1 MPQEPPQPAT
11 LLRCWLEIVQPW
23 RAVFSQQR
31 TLLRAQRQALGAL
44 LCLGRSTLSRI
55 IWTTGREQ
63 KSWSGEYFL
72 HSRAQWNP
80 HALFEPILRQAL
92 PYCPGRLVGVAVDDT
107 RLKKTGR
114 SIPQA
119 QYHRDPLSPPFHVN
133 LIWALRFLQASLLLP
148 LHRSGPFSARG
159 IPIRFEEVSSVKK
172 PSRRAGEDV
181 WKIYKQK
188 VKECNLSRLFVQ
200 SMAAM
205 RQAFDR
211 AGAQKKVLVIVGDGS
226 FCNRTVLS
234 AIPDRVVLIARARK
248 DASLCF
254 RAPEGG
260 RCFYS
265 KEKFTPDQVR
275 QDEKIPW
282 QITKIF
288 YGGKRRTVRYKEVSG
303 VLWQGGA
310 RKRPLRL
317 FVLAATPYK
326 KRKSGKL
333 YYHHPAFLLTTMLAD
348 STRQLLQ
355 MYFDRWQIGVS
366 SQGYIVQ
373 SVKDR
378 PRSKGSDLVAG
389 EAPWRESKTAEP
401 SDKHTRKECAQRT
414 RLQRTVNADVA
425 SLHEYPVAET
435 VDNARKQQGLSETSP
450 IRQLSPA
457 GYQRRHGVKDD
468 VETGEALGAR
478 RRNLVE
484 EMPAIT
490 VSGKCR
496 HRHQGGGSG
505 RSTADGRAAKR
516 ARREGPG
523 PVSIP
528 SIKGRQG

>member
-1 MPQEPPQPAT
+1 MPQEPPQPPT
-11 LLRCWLEIVQPW
+11 LLRCWLEMVQPW

-63 KSWSGEYFL
+63 KNWSGEYFL

-172 PSRRAGEDV
+172 PGRRAGEDV
-181 WKIYKQK
+181 WKIYKQE
-188 VKECNLSRLFVQ
+188 VKERNLSRLFVQ

-205 RQAFDR
+205 RQAFDHV
-211 AGAQKKVLVIVGDGS
+211 GAQKKLLVLVGDAS

-234 AIPDRVVLIARARK
+234 AIPDRVVLIARTRK

-265 KEKFTPDQVR
+265 KDKFTPDQVR

-282 QITKIF
+282 QTTKIF
-288 YGGKRRTVRYKEVSG
+288 YGGKRRKVRYKEVSG

-310 RKRPLRL
+310 RRRPLRL

-333 YYHHPAFLLTTMLAD
+333 YYHHPAFLLTTMLAG

-355 MYFDRWQIGVS
+355 MYFDRWQIEVNHRDEKDTLGVG
-366 SQGYIVQ
+366 QAQMWNPV
-373 SVKDR
+373 SVPKQPALVVASYSAMLLAALKAFGPARGDTYAKLPKWRTNAKR
-378 PRSKGSDLVAG
+378 PSCLDMC
-389 EAPWRESKTAEP
+389 TII
-401 SDKHTRKECAQRT
+401 RKEAEQNPALLET
-414 RLQRTVNADVA
+414 LGFQISSSHMVA
-425 SLHEYPVAET
+425 
-435 VDNARKQQGLSETSP
+435 
-450 IRQLSPA
+450 
-457 GYQRRHGVKDD
+457 
-468 VETGEALGAR
+468 
-478 RRNLVE
+478 
-484 EMPAIT
+484 
-490 VSGKCR
+490 
-496 HRHQGGGSG
+496 
-505 RSTADGRAAKR
+505 AA
-516 ARREGPG
+516 AA
-523 PVSIP
+523 
-528 SIKGRQG
+528 